1 MLKQSLSMP
10 CRTDLKCMSTDVYNA
25 CASEQSQ
32 GTESVVPTASSVN
45 LNSDGYTS
53 GSTSD
58 ETVSVD
64 TAESRD
70 SELYAPTLPAR
81 LLLSLSEL
89 FIC

>member
-1 MLKQSLSMP
+1 MP
-10 CRTDLKCMSTDVYNA
+10 CRTDLKGMVTDMYNA
-25 CASEQSQ
+25 CASEQPQ
-32 GTESVVPTASSVN
+32 GTAKVVPTASSEN
-45 LNSDGYTS
+45 LNVDGYTS

-70 SELYAPTLPAR
+70 SELYAPALPAR